1 MYINSAACASAFITS
16 KVLLILNRNRIRGS
30 GAQLVLA
37 TSEAG
42 LQRMDVVLDIQLSA
56 FLHFSF
62 ARLLVY
68 NPANDSVSAPLR
80 DLSFLSS
87 NVFSPLV
94 WVGDSAQVPIIY
106 LVAGTGCLVF
116 GRGDEKK

>member
-68 NPANDSVSAPLR
+68 NPANDSIGSVSAPLR
-80 DLSFLSS
+80 DLTTS
-87 NVFSPLV
+87 SPL
-94 WVGDSAQVPIIY
+94 
-106 LVAGTGCLVF
+106 
-116 GRGDEKK
+116 

>member
-68 NPANDSVSAPLR
+68 NPANDSAPLR
-80 DLSFLSS
+80 DLTQLSLFQRLLP
-87 NVFSPLV
+87 FSL
-94 WVGDSAQVPIIY
+94 GRR
-106 LVAGTGCLVF
+106 LGTGSYYLF
-116 GRGDEKK
+116 GCRDRMSRVW